1 MKVVIKTKA
10 ILWVAFFTILS
21 SPLLVSAAPPD
32 AAAGKVKAQT
42 CFACHGES
50 GISISSEIPNLAAQ
64 PALSITYQLIQFR
77 GQQRKGG
84 AMEALAAALSDQD
97 MRDIAAYYAALPPPP
112 AKSGNA
118 DKIAK
123 GQQIA
128 GTQYCNSCHGAQL
141 QGQKHIARLA
151 GQSPEY
157 LITQLKNIRSGARID
172 MDGTMGSAARGLS
185 DDDIESL
192 AAYAASLNWFW
203 TKLLTCSQKTIF
215 FLLIS

>member
-1 MKVVIKTKA
+1 MKLMFKTKA
-10 ILWVAFFTILS
+10 ILVVAFFNA
-21 SPLLVSAAPPD
+21 LLVSAVVNATPPD
-32 AAAGKVKAQT
+32 PVAGKAKAQT
-42 CFACHGES
+42 CFACHSEN
-50 GISISSEIPNLAAQ
+50 GISISPEIPNLAAQ
-64 PALSITYQLIQFR
+64 PPLSITYQLIQFR

-84 AMEALAAALSDQD
+84 GMEAITMALSDQD
-97 MRDIAAYYAALPPPP
+97 MRDIAAYYSALLPPA

-128 GTQYCNSCHGAQL
+128 GTQYCNSCHGPQL

-157 LITQLKNIRSGARID
+157 VTAQLKNIRSGARID

-185 DDDIESL
+185 DEDIEVL
-192 AAYAASLNWFW
+192 ATYAASLN
-203 TKLLTCSQKTIF
+203 
-215 FLLIS
+215 

>member
-1 MKVVIKTKA
+1 MKLMFKTKA
-10 ILWVAFFTILS
+10 ILVVAFFNA
-21 SPLLVSAAPPD
+21 LLVSAVVNAAPPD
-32 AAAGKVKAQT
+32 PVAGKVKAQT
-42 CFACHGES
+42 CFACHSEN
-50 GISISSEIPNLAAQ
+50 GISISPEIPNLASQ
-64 PALSITYQLIQFR
+64 PPLSITYQLIQFR

-84 AMEALAAALSDQD
+84 GMEAITMALNDQD
-97 MRDIAAYYAALPPPP
+97 MRDIAAYYSALPPPA

-128 GTQYCNSCHGAQL
+128 GTQYCNSCHGPQL

-157 LITQLKNIRSGARID
+157 VTAQLKNIRSGARID

-185 DDDIESL
+185 DEDIEIL
-192 AAYAASLNWFW
+192 ATYAASLN
-203 TKLLTCSQKTIF
+203 
-215 FLLIS
+215 

>member
-1 MKVVIKTKA
+1 MKLMFKTKA
-10 ILWVAFFTILS
+10 ILVVAFFNILLAS
-21 SPLLVSAAPPD
+21 AFVNAAPPD
-32 AAAGKVKAQT
+32 AVAGKAKAQM
-42 CFACHGES
+42 CFACHGEN
-50 GISISSEIPNLAAQ
+50 GISSSSVIPNLAAQ
-64 PALSITYQLIQFR
+64 PPLSITYQLIQFR

-84 AMEALAAALSDQD
+84 GMEAIATTLSDQD

-128 GTQYCNSCHGAQL
+128 GTQYCNSCHGSQL

-157 LITQLKNIRSGARID
+157 VTTQLKNIRSGARID

-185 DDDIESL
+185 DDDVESL
-192 AAYAASLNWFW
+192 AAYAASLN
-203 TKLLTCSQKTIF
+203 
-215 FLLIS
+215 

>member
-1 MKVVIKTKA
+1 MTLIFKTKA
-10 ILWVAFFTILS
+10 ILVVAFFNA
-21 SPLLVSAAPPD
+21 LLASAVVNAAPPD
-32 AAAGKVKAQT
+32 ALAGKAKAQI
-42 CFACHGES
+42 CFACHSEN
-50 GISISSEIPNLAAQ
+50 GISLTSEIPNLAAQ
-64 PALSITYQLIQFR
+64 PSLSITYQLIQFR

-84 AMEALAAALSDQD
+84 GMEAITMALSDQD

-112 AKSGNA
+112 ARPGNA

-128 GTQYCNSCHGAQL
+128 GTQYCNSCHGSQL

-157 LITQLKNIRSGARID
+157 VMTQLKNIRSGARID

-185 DDDIESL
+185 DEDIEAL
-192 AAYAASLNWFW
+192 ATYAASLN
-203 TKLLTCSQKTIF
+203 
-215 FLLIS
+215 

>member
-1 MKVVIKTKA
+1 MFKTKA
-10 ILWVAFFTILS
+10 ILVVAFFNA
-21 SPLLVSAAPPD
+21 LLVSPVVNAAPPD
-32 AAAGKVKAQT
+32 PVAGKAKAQT
-42 CFACHGES
+42 CFACHSEN
-50 GISISSEIPNLAAQ
+50 GISISPDIPNLAAQ
-64 PALSITYQLIQFR
+64 PPLSITYQLIQFR

-84 AMEALAAALSDQD
+84 GMEAITMILSDQD
-97 MRDIAAYYAALPPPP
+97 IRDIAAYYADLPAPP

-128 GTQYCNSCHGAQL
+128 GAQYCNSCHGPQL

-157 LITQLKNIRSGARID
+157 ITTQLKNIRSGARID

-185 DDDIESL
+185 DEDIEAL
-192 AAYAASLNWFW
+192 ASYAASLN
-203 TKLLTCSQKTIF
+203 
-215 FLLIS
+215 

>member
-1 MKVVIKTKA
+1 MKSMFKTKA
-10 ILWVAFFTILS
+10 ILVVAFFNA
-21 SPLLVSAAPPD
+21 LLASTVVNAAPPD
-32 AAAGKVKAQT
+32 AITGKAMAQI
-42 CFACHGES
+42 CFACHSEN
-50 GISISSEIPNLAAQ
+50 GISISSDIPNLAAQ
-64 PALSITYQLIQFR
+64 PPLSITYQLIQFR

-84 AMEALAAALSDQD
+84 GMEAITMALSDQD
-97 MRDIAAYYAALPPPP
+97 IRDIAAYYAGLPPPP

-128 GTQYCNSCHGAQL
+128 GTQYCNSCHGPQL

-157 LITQLKNIRSGARID
+157 VTTQLKNIRSGVRID

-185 DDDIESL
+185 DEDIEVL
-192 AAYAASLNWFW
+192 ATYAASLN
-203 TKLLTCSQKTIF
+203 
-215 FLLIS
+215 

>member
-1 MKVVIKTKA
+1 MKLMFKTKA
-10 ILWVAFFTILS
+10 ILVVAFFNALLAS
-21 SPLLVSAAPPD
+21 SVVNAAPPD
-32 AAAGKVKAQT
+32 AVAGKAKAQAQAQA
-42 CFACHGES
+42 CFSCHSEN
-50 GISISSEIPNLAAQ
+50 GISISPDIPNLAAQ
-64 PALSITYQLIQFR
+64 PPLSITYQLIQFR

-84 AMEALAAALSDQD
+84 GMEAITMILSDQD
-97 MRDIAAYYAALPPPP
+97 IRDIAAYYADLPAPP

-128 GTQYCNSCHGAQL
+128 GAQYCNSCHGPQL

-157 LITQLKNIRSGARID
+157 VTTQLKNIRSGARID

-185 DDDIESL
+185 DEDIEAL
-192 AAYAASLNWFW
+192 ASYAASLN
-203 TKLLTCSQKTIF
+203 
-215 FLLIS
+215 

>member
-1 MKVVIKTKA
+1 MKLMFKTKA
-10 ILWVAFFTILS
+10 ILVVAFFNALLA
-21 SPLLVSAAPPD
+21 SPVVNAAPPD
-32 AAAGKVKAQT
+32 AVAGKAKAQA
-42 CFACHGES
+42 CFSCHSEN
-50 GISISSEIPNLAAQ
+50 GISISPDIPNLAAQ
-64 PALSITYQLIQFR
+64 PPLSITYQLIQFR

-84 AMEALAAALSDQD
+84 GMEAITMILSDQD
-97 MRDIAAYYAALPPPP
+97 IRDIAAYYSDLPVPP

-128 GTQYCNSCHGAQL
+128 GAQYCNSCHGPQL

-157 LITQLKNIRSGARID
+157 VTTQLKNIRSGARID

-185 DDDIESL
+185 DEDIEAL
-192 AAYAASLNWFW
+192 AAYAASLN
-203 TKLLTCSQKTIF
+203 
-215 FLLIS
+215 

>member
-1 MKVVIKTKA
+1 MKSMFKTKA
-10 ILWVAFFTILS
+10 ILVVAFFNA
-21 SPLLVSAAPPD
+21 LLVSPVVNAAPPD
-32 AAAGKVKAQT
+32 PVAGKAKAQT
-42 CFACHGES
+42 CFACHSEN
-50 GISISSEIPNLAAQ
+50 GISISPDIPNLAAQ
-64 PALSITYQLIQFR
+64 PPLSITYQLIQFR

-84 AMEALAAALSDQD
+84 GMEAITMILSDQD
-97 MRDIAAYYAALPPPP
+97 IRDIAAYYADLPAPP

-128 GTQYCNSCHGAQL
+128 GAQYCNSCHGPQL

-157 LITQLKNIRSGARID
+157 ITTQLKNIRSGARID

-185 DDDIESL
+185 DEDIEAL
-192 AAYAASLNWFW
+192 ASYAASLN
-203 TKLLTCSQKTIF
+203 
-215 FLLIS
+215 

>member
-1 MKVVIKTKA
+1 MA
-10 ILWVAFFTILS
+10 GLAN
-21 SPLLVSAAPPD
+21 AAPPD
-32 AAAGKVKAQT
+32 AAAGKAKAQT

-50 GISISSEIPNLAAQ
+50 GISVSADIPNLAAQ
-64 PALSITYQLIQFR
+64 PSLSITYQLIQFR

-84 AMEALAAALSDQD
+84 AMEILAGALTDQD
-97 MRDIAAYYAALPPPP
+97 MRDIAAYYSALPAPLS
-112 AKSGNA
+112 KSGNSE
-118 DKIAK
+118 KIAK

-128 GTQYCNSCHGAQL
+128 SAQYCNSCHGAQF

-185 DDDIESL
+185 DEDIEAL
-192 AAYAASLNWFW
+192 AAYAASLN
-203 TKLLTCSQKTIF
+203 
-215 FLLIS
+215 